1 VFTLLTGNVV
11 AQAIGLLAIPILSRL
26 YTPEE
31 FGAVALF
38 VSIVNILA
46 IASNGRYD
54 MAIVPAKRNGEA
66 FHLMVG
72 SIALSFLFSVLL
84 FLLIF
89 FVKDWFLGFFSNAS
103 FKSIIWLVPLL
114 VFFTGSHKSLHYW
127 FNRHKGYNTIAT
139 NRVLQAVTQNGI
151 KLGRDVFTNGYWGL
165 VVGTIVG
172 EIVAWGKLVNKIF
185 RTELWRIKYI
195 SKKSIYKTLREQL
208 NFPKYLMPMGIINS
222 FSGNILI
229 FTLTSISTVTV
240 VGYYERAMRVISLP
254 FSLLSTSFGNVFY
267 ERMTKTSSPLRLY
280 FISYIGNLALALVV
294 LTPILFW
301 GEPIFTFVLGP
312 DWDIA
317 GKIARILVPLT
328 VFNYATACVSNV
340 FSVYKRNQI
349 LLVWQALYLIIV
361 LGWIV
366 AAKDLNIFLL
376 IKIYAYLGS
385 ALYFL
390 LAVLGFLTV
399 KRSVK

>member
-1 VFTLLTGNVV
+1 
-11 AQAIGLLAIPILSRL
+11 
-26 YTPEE
+26 
-31 FGAVALF
+31 
-38 VSIVNILA
+38 
-46 IASNGRYD
+46 
-54 MAIVPAKRNGEA
+54 
-66 FHLMVG
+66 
-72 SIALSFLFSVLL
+72 
-84 FLLIF
+84 
-89 FVKDWFLGFFSNAS
+89 
-103 FKSIIWLVPLL
+103 
-114 VFFTGSHKSLHYW
+114 
-127 FNRHKGYNTIAT
+127 
-139 NRVLQAVTQNGI
+139 
-151 KLGRDVFTNGYWGL
+151 
-165 VVGTIVG
+165 
-172 EIVAWGKLVNKIF
+172 
-185 RTELWRIKYI
+185 
-195 SKKSIYKTLREQL
+195 
-208 NFPKYLMPMGIINS
+208 
-222 FSGNILI
+222 
-229 FTLTSISTVTV
+229 
-240 VGYYERAMRVISLP
+240 
-254 FSLLSTSFGNVFY
+254 
-267 ERMTKTSSPLRLY
+267 
-280 FISYIGNLALALVV
+280 V